1 MDLLL
6 MIGVKSGR
14 RMDMITP
21 VEAEGEVGQEGE
33 VEGAATM
40 EVAGVVAM
48 AMIMVMV
55 AEAGTMKSTVNTLM
69 ANQMGIILLQ
79 AVLSSV

>member
-1 MDLLL
+1 
-6 MIGVKSGR
+6 
-14 RMDMITP
+14 
-21 VEAEGEVGQEGE
+21 
-33 VEGAATM
+33 M

-55 AEAGTMKSTVNTLM
+55 AEAGTMKSMVNTLM

-79 AVLSSV
+79 AVVSSV